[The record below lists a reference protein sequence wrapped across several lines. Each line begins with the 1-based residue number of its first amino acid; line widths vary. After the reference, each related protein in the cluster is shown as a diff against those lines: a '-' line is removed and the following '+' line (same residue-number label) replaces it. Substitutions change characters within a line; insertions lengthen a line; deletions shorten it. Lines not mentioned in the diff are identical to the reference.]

1 MRKTLLTL
9 AAAAI
14 CCLGA
19 KAQYTADP
27 SANTDVTGLVSSYG
41 DDVIVNGDGT
51 LFSLTKLPSKDDD
64 GNNHLSLTIQIL
76 DKGGNKVL
84 PAGGK
89 ELDNPR
95 AKSYTVVNQELLA
108 DADGNFI
115 VASHDGRNAAPGS
128 DEMGYTA
135 YKVDGKGNVLWQK
148 DLAGG
153 SVFGSSAMM
162 SITQTTDGGYVFAY
176 MILGQYTGTPDYI
189 RIEKLTAD
197 GEEAW
202 PEAVLMQDAKTSY
215 GYPYLV
221 DAGDNQFLLI
231 YARGTGKYIEA
242 QLYDFDGTP
251 LWEKATEIYNGGFG
265 DMPLHTQFYV
275 MKAPEGAFVTWS
287 DDRSYEG
294 SYSNYAAYVKRD
306 GTLGL
311 NGTAGG
317 LKISYAD
324 EYSRQ
329 VPRLYYCEADQ
340 SLYAIYRQYSQ
351 RYQDYCGIYMQRIS
365 PEGELL
371 WGREGKAVV
380 AMQQELSVGYATV
393 QGAGGTD
400 IATFWQTNTP
410 GYGGDTKTYAL
421 RSDADGNSLWAAPTE
436 VCTVVSEKNNLLS
449 SQLID
454 GKYWILT
461 WRDYRGAPD
470 LFTDALYAQRV
481 NADGTLGLTTGIS
494 SAKADRQ
501 EGPACAYSLDGR
513 LAATTEAGL
522 GSLPKGIYIVKDK
535 ATGSARKVTIE

>member
-41 DDVIVNGDGT
+41 NDVIVNGDGT

-76 DKGGNKVL
+76 DKDGNKVL

-162 SITQTTDGGYVFAY
+162 SITQTTDGGYVFTY

-365 PEGELL
+365 PDGELL

-400 IATFWQTNTP
+400 IGTFWQTNTP

-513 LAATTEAGL
+513 LAASTEAGL

-535 ATGSARKVTIE
+535 ATGSAHKVTIE

>member
-27 SANTDVTGLVSSYG
+27 SANTDVTGLVRSYG
-41 DDVIVNGDGT
+41 NEAVVNADGT
-51 LFSLTKLPSKDDD
+51 LLSLTKLPSTDDE
-64 GNNHLSLTIQIL
+64 GNTHLSLNIQLL
-76 DKGGNKVL
+76 DKDGNRVL

-95 AKSYTVVNQELLA
+95 AKSYTVVNQNILA

-135 YKVDGKGNVLWQK
+135 YKVDGKGNVFWQK

-153 SVFGSSAMM
+153 SVFGSAAMM

-176 MILGQYTGTPDYI
+176 MILGEATGTPNYI

-535 ATGSARKVTIE
+535 ATGSTRKVTIK

>member
-51 LFSLTKLPSKDDD
+51 LFSLTKLPNNDDD

-76 DKGGNKVL
+76 DKDGNKVL

-95 AKSYTVVNQELLA
+95 AKSYTVVNQDLLA

-176 MILGQYTGTPDYI
+176 MILGEATGTPDYI

-513 LAATTEAGL
+513 LAASTEAGL

-535 ATGSARKVTIE
+535 ATGSTRKVTIK